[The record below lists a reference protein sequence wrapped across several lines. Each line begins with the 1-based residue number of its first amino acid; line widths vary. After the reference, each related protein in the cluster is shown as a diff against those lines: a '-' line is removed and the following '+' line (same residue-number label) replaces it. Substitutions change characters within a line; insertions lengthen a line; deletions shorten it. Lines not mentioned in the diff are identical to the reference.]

1 METVFNSLTCVL
13 AIIVFTANAHSETI
27 AEKLGYEAN
36 AKLLIIHAD
45 DIGMCHAVND
55 ASIKAFKQGMVTS
68 GSIMVP
74 CPWFPEIA
82 EYCREHPEVDV
93 GLHLTLTSEWKYYRW
108 RPVAPMAKVAGL
120 VDEEGYMW
128 HKVADVVK
136 HATPEEVEIE
146 LRAQIE
152 RAKKFGIHPTHLD
165 THMGTLFAKPE
176 FFEVYYKLGKE
187 YGIPP
192 MMVNPT
198 PKIIALFKSEGYSL
212 PHSMIKLMLSRDFPT
227 LDMLITGVN
236 GGTYPKRKEAYY
248 RVLRNL
254 SPGVN
259 QIIIHLG
266 LDQPELRHITS
277 AWRRRH
283 NDYKVFTSP
292 ETKELLDEL
301 NIKLIG
307 WKELKEL
314 KD

>member
-1 METVFNSLTCVL
+1 METLFNSLVCVF
-13 AIIVFTANAHSETI
+13 AMIVFTVSAHAETI
-27 AEKLGYEAN
+27 AERLGYEAN
-36 AKLLIIHAD
+36 AKLLIVHAD

-55 ASIKAFKQGMVTS
+55 ASIKAFKKEMVTS

-82 EYCREHPEVDV
+82 DYCKEHPEVDV

-108 RPVAPMAKVAGL
+108 RPVAPITKVPGL
-120 VDEEGYMW
+120 IDEEGFMW
-128 HKVADVVK
+128 RKVEDVVK
-136 HATPEEVEIE
+136 NATAEEVEIE

-152 RAKKFGIHPTHLD
+152 RAKEFGINPTHLD

-198 PKIIALFKSEGYSL
+198 PKIVELFKSEGYSL
-212 PHSMIKLMLSRDFPT
+212 PHSMTKLMRSREFPM
-227 LDMLITGVN
+227 LDMLITGVS
-236 GGTYPKRKEAYY
+236 GGTYQKRKESYY
-248 RVLRNL
+248 SVLRNL
-254 SPGVN
+254 QPGVN

-266 LDQPELRHITS
+266 LDQPELRHITG

-283 NDYKVFTSP
+283 NDYKVFTSL

-307 WKELKEL
+307 WKELKGL
-314 KD
+314 K